1 MSEIPRP
8 GQRRWGREMNAVVP
22 VRFIF
27 PGVLAPRA
35 QRVAVVS
42 SFNSWDGEAHPLTK
56 TSNGDWSITVFLAPS
71 RVVYRFCVDG
81 IPWLD
86 PSEEGRVVNG
96 SGWECSVRYVRHG
109 MNRRTK

>member
-1 MSEIPRP
+1 MD
-8 GQRRWGREMNAVVP
+8 AVVP

-42 SFNSWDGEAHPLTK
+42 SFNSWNDKAHPLTK
-56 TSNGDWSITVFLAPS
+56 TVNGDWSITVFLPPG

-81 IPWLD
+81 ILWLD
-86 PSEEGRVVNG
+86 PADEGRVTNG
-96 SGWECSVRYVRHG
+96 RGWECSVRYVPGRMYRG
-109 MNRRTK
+109 